1 MPSRANPAAA
11 PLSRIGAAYRHG
23 NGRSRVMGCIFSR
36 GKKGYYSIAYYRNG
50 KRYVESTGSASYE
63 NAKTLLRRREGDIAR
78 GIPVTPAVGKLRFEQ
93 ARDDLLN
100 YQRVN
105 RRPGI

>member
-1 MPSRANPAAA
+1 
-11 PLSRIGAAYRHG
+11 
-23 NGRSRVMGCIFSR
+23 MGCIYRR
-36 GKKGYYSIAYYRNG
+36 GKQGWYSILYYLCG

-105 RRPGI
+105 RRPGIKKLERRIALHLEPRFGRMKMVDIT